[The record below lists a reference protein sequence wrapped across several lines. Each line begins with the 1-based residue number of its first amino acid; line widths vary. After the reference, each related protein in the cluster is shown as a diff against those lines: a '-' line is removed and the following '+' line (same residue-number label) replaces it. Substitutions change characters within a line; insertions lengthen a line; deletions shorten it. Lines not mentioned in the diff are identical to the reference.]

1 MWTVVATICFMGMA
15 LSPDNPL
22 CFEQCRV
29 PMEFESEASCILV
42 RDQLVKDLNTDLN
55 ARNIRMLLYCAKLQ
69 KTSGAVYEQV
79 KS

>member
-15 LSPDNPL
+15 LSPEKPL
-22 CFEQCRV
+22 CFQQCRV
-29 PMEFESEASCILV
+29 PMEFKTEASCILV

-55 ARNIRMLLYCAKLQ
+55 ARNINMSLYCAKL
-69 KTSGAVYEQV
+69 KETTGASYEQI